1 MESDELDA
9 VSVLNDPLRRKLYRF
24 VAARGREVG
33 RNEAAEALGIQRTLA
48 AFHLDKLADA
58 GLLEADFRRLGDRTG
73 PGSGRPAKVYRRARA
88 ERIVSLPPRD
98 YRTLALILAEAVD
111 LLGAEERAEE
121 AARRA
126 GERLAR
132 AAFPEDGDGAASG
145 AVAAGGRPASSVGA
159 GVAGGGRVA
168 ALLAE
173 RGYEPYEEE
182 GRIRLR
188 NCPFHASAERHPLLV
203 CSMNLALCQGV
214 LAALGEPEDAAE
226 LDPRPGEC
234 CVAISKT
241 NES

>member
-9 VSVLNDPLRRKLYRF
+9 VGLLSDPLRRKLYRF
-24 VAARGREVG
+24 VAERGREVG

-58 GLLEADFRRLGDRTG
+58 GLLETDFRRLGERTG
-73 PGSGRPAKVYRRARA
+73 PGSGRPAKVYRRAGV
-88 ERIVSLPPRD
+88 ERLVSLPPRD
-98 YRTLALILAEAVD
+98 YRALALMMAEVVD
-111 LLGAEERAEE
+111 LLGAEEEAERV
-121 AARRA
+121 ARRA

-132 AAFPEDGDGAASG
+132 AASPADKGGD
-145 AVAAGGRPASSVGA
+145 VP
-159 GVAGGGRVA
+159 

-173 RGYEPYEEE
+173 RGYEPYEEG

-188 NCPFHASAERHPLLV
+188 NCPFRMSAERHPLLV

-214 LAALGEPEDAAE
+214 LAGLGVSEGAAE

-234 CVAISKT
+234 CVSISKN

>member
-9 VSVLNDPLRRKLYRF
+9 VGLLSDPLRRKLYRF
-24 VAARGREVG
+24 VAERGREVG

-58 GLLEADFRRLGDRTG
+58 GLLETDFRRLGERTG
-73 PGSGRPAKVYRRARA
+73 PGSGRPAKVYRRAGV
-88 ERIVSLPPRD
+88 ERLVSLPPRD
-98 YRTLALILAEAVD
+98 YRALALMMAEVVD
-111 LLGAEERAEE
+111 LLGAEEEAERV
-121 AARRA
+121 ARRA

-132 AAFPEDGDGAASG
+132 AAFPADKGGD
-145 AVAAGGRPASSVGA
+145 
-159 GVAGGGRVA
+159 VA

-173 RGYEPYEEE
+173 RGYEPYEEG

-188 NCPFHASAERHPLLV
+188 NCPFRMSAERHPLLV

-214 LAALGEPEDAAE
+214 LAGLGVPEGAAE

-234 CVAISKT
+234 CVSISKN